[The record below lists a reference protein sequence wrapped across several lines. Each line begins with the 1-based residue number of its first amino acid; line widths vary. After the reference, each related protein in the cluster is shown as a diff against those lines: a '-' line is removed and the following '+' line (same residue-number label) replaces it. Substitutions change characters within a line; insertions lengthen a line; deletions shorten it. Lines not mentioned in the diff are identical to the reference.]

1 MSVSERENIHT
12 LFLGKNYLEL
22 YKTQSKV
29 LQAMLFVET
38 QKEFEDF
45 LKNEKRLE
53 EDIFW
58 LYYETVQGE
67 SLLIGGYEE
76 DVTSKVTT
84 FMKKKLPE
92 TAFTAIQE
100 YLQDIYADID
110 DMDNL
115 QEKMDILNQ
124 HLSEYGYHVQIES
137 EDTYCAL
144 AYFLMLKQK

>member
-45 LKNEKRLE
+45 LKNEERLE

-92 TAFTAIQE
+92 TAFTAIQN
-100 YLQDIYADID
+100 IYKIFMWTLTIWIICKKRWIFSISIYQNTAI
-110 DMDNL
+110 M
-115 QEKMDILNQ
+115 
-124 HLSEYGYHVQIES
+124 
-137 EDTYCAL
+137 
-144 AYFLMLKQK
+144 FR